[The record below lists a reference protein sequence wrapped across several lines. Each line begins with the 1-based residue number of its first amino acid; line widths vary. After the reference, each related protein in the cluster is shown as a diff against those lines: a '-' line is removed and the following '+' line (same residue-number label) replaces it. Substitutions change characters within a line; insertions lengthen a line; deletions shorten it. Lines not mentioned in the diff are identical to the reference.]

1 MSYRAPRFIA
11 VSLVVAGLVATAW
24 AADKP
29 IQHQMTPCAPGKAT
43 MCGMNDHM
51 GEMDRRMS
59 ELHQMTRECMKE
71 DGTCDM
77 DKMMVAMRDMH
88 GRMEKMMNDMKTMH
102 DHPQEK
108 K

>member
-1 MSYRAPRFIA
+1 MSYRASMRIA
-11 VSLVVAGLVATAW
+11 VSLAVGGLAATAW

-29 IQHQMTPCAPGKAT
+29 NQHQMTPCAPGKEA

-51 GEMDRRMS
+51 GEMEQRMS
-59 ELHQMTRECMKE
+59 ELHQTMRQCMKE
-71 DGTCDM
+71 NGACDM

-88 GRMEKMMNDMKTMH
+88 GRMEKMMKDMGTMH
-102 DHPQEK
+102 DQPQEK